1 MNSVSITGYVTRKWN
16 YGTDHFI
23 RLAVPRGRALPP
35 KAEDEDRDG
44 NIIRRNN
51 DYVTIRLPASLFG
64 GVPVAF
70 TKGQLVEV
78 VGYIQSRDYHMSLAH
93 FLERANGPKPELTD
107 GYEPSSLKERRN
119 ATEVVALTISP
130 ADGNGNG
137 SKVYVIA
144 EEPEVT

>member
-35 KAEDEDRDG
+35 KAEDEDQDG
-44 NIIRRNN
+44 NIVRRNN

-64 GVPVAF
+64 GIPVAF
-70 TKGQLVEV
+70 SKGQQVEV
-78 VGYIQSRDYHMSLAH
+78 VGYLQSRDYHMSLAH
-93 FLERANGPKPELTD
+93 FLERANGPKPELAD
-107 GYEPSSLKERRN
+107 GYDPRSLMERRN

-130 ADGNGNG
+130 TDNDGNG
-137 SKVYVIA
+137 SKVYVIN
-144 EEPEVT
+144 EEPDAA